1 MISPHYDSMI
11 AKVIVHAATRPECL
25 DRLRMALAGTRI
37 EGVKTT
43 IPLHLR
49 LLDHEPFV
57 SGNYDTSTL
66 EALLENG

>member
-1 MISPHYDSMI
+1 MSTGVY
-11 AKVIVHAATRPECL
+11 HAQFFRL
-25 DRLRMALAGTRI
+25 D
-37 EGVKTT
+37 
-43 IPLHLR
+43 LR